1 VKTRDSEL
9 ILEKPRV
16 SLETRPRAGV
26 SDLLNRQILN
36 QRSRLDPSASTDRW
50 ARGGGG
56 VKGKCALGPFL
67 SILVIK

>member
-9 ILEKPRV
+9 ILDKPRV
-16 SLETRPRAGV
+16 SLATRPCAGV

-36 QRSRLDPSASTDRW
+36 QRSRLDPSASADRW

-56 VKGKCALGPFL
+56 GEREICPWAISKYFGD
-67 SILVIK
+67 